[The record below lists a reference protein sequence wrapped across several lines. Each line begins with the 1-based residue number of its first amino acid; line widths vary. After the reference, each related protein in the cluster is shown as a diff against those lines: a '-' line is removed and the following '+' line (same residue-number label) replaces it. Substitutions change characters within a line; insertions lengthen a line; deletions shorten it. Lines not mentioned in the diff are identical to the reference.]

1 MKLKKFFFKKV
12 ISTNDTA
19 VRLIKLGNE
28 KGAILSEHQSK
39 GRGQRGNKWTSK
51 KGNLFMTVFFEISK
65 KLSVKKIINLNILI
79 IKNIISKKIRSILNI
94 KKPNDIFINKKTWQT
109 FTEAEMNEY
118 IQKVFNYYR
127 KIFLALSK
135 SMGVSISHH
144 LPAIGIASILI
155 LFSINSCKISTSLAF
170 SSDIAS

>member
-19 VRLIKLGNE
+19 IRLIKLGNE

-79 IKNIISKKIRSILNI
+79 IKNIISKKIISILNI
-94 KKPNDIFINKKTWQT
+94 KKPNDIFINKKKVCGILQ
-109 FTEAEMNEY
+109 EM
-118 IQKVFNYYR
+118 
-127 KIFLALSK
+127 IFRNDK
-135 SMGVSISHH
+135 KFGRQHYFVQSISGLTR
-144 LPAIGIASILI
+144 LPKLQ
-155 LFSINSCKISTSLAF
+155 LVMRTTYLACF
-170 SSDIAS
+170 